1 MKTWRDPSLAVSL
14 LELVFDRQSMSF
26 ACVDEDLVIRL
37 VGPRLETFLESTP
50 PAVEDAY
57 LSDVFIEFFGS
68 EESLH
73 SVLDGRNQVFRLSP
87 VVRQTPTGEVRYLS
101 FEFIRIPDSEWHG
114 LLLVE
119 DITVSSVL
127 EQGLIQQRNEL
138 RLLRAELTHANAEL
152 QRLSQ
157 FKSALLSMAA
167 HDLRSPLAALMLQID
182 LLLKDVERGQQTVSW
197 SKTLQ
202 WMWAAAA
209 SLNTLISGLLD
220 REQVEQ
226 GRLVLRL
233 SHCDLVSVIRDVIM
247 ISSLDPTGRV
257 ELQAPPTG
265 LPLVADKE
273 RLQQMFS
280 NLLDNAL
287 KYTPRN
293 QQVQISVDQRDGW
306 AVVMVRDHGKGMT
319 REQLNQ
325 LFRMYYRTEDAH
337 ESGVV
342 GTGLGLF
349 IVKALVEAHGGRVT
363 VDSEI
368 GQGTTFMIF
377 LPLEG
382 SSDES
387 VNSA

>member
-37 VGPRLETFLESTP
+37 VGPRLETFLEGAP

-68 EESLH
+68 EESLRT
-73 SVLDGRNQVFRLSP
+73 VLDGRSQVFRLSP
-87 VVRQTPTGEVRYLS
+87 VVRQTPTGEIRYLS

-197 SKTLQ
+197 AKTLQ

-233 SHCDLVSVIRDVIM
+233 SHCDLVSVIRDVIRM
-247 ISSLDPTGRV
+247 SSPEPVGRV
-257 ELQAPPTG
+257 ELQAPSTG

-293 QQVQISVDQRDGW
+293 HHVLISVEQREDW
-306 AVVMVRDHGKGMT
+306 AVVMVRDHGNGMT

-325 LFRMYYRTEDAH
+325 LFKMYYRTEDAH

-363 VDSEI
+363 VESEL

-377 LPLEG
+377 LPLAG
-382 SSDES
+382 SLNES

>member
-1 MKTWRDPSLAVSL
+1 MKTWRDPSLANSL
-14 LELVFDRQSMSF
+14 LELMFDRQSISF

-37 VGPRLETFLESTP
+37 VGPRLETFVEGAP
-50 PAVEDAY
+50 PAIEGAF

-73 SVLDGRNQVFRLSP
+73 AVLDGGSQTFHLSP
-87 VVRQTPTGEVRYLS
+87 VARQTPTGDVRYLS
-101 FEFIRIPDSEWHG
+101 FEFIRSPERDCQG
-114 LLLVE
+114 LLLVG
-119 DITVSSVL
+119 DITASSVL

-138 RLLRAELTHANAEL
+138 RLLRAELIRTNAEL

-182 LLLKDVERGQQTVSW
+182 LLLKDVERGQQTVPW
-197 SKTLQ
+197 EKTLQ

-233 SHCDLVSVIRDVIM
+233 SHCDLVSVLRDVIR
-247 ISSLDPTGRV
+247 ISSLDPTERV
-257 ELQAPPTG
+257 KLQAPAVG
-265 LPLVADKE
+265 LTLVADRE

-293 QQVQISVDQRDGW
+293 KQVLISVERRDGL
-306 AVVMVRDHGKGMT
+306 AVVMVRDHGSGMT
-319 REQLNQ
+319 REQLQQ
-325 LFRMYYRTEDAH
+325 LFRMYYRTEDAQ
-337 ESGVV
+337 ESGVM

-349 IVKALVEAHGGRVT
+349 IVKALAEAHGGSIT
-363 VDSEI
+363 VESTM
-368 GQGTTFMIF
+368 GQGTTFMVF
-377 LPLEG
+377 LPLA
-382 SSDES
+382 ES
-387 VNSA
+387 LDGILH